1 MKRWAVLLF
10 SLFSLLAKAQDNG
23 IKFEAVLSKAKLGQ
37 NERLRVSFEMN
48 KDGDFFEAPS
58 FENFEVLM
66 GPSQSIS
73 SSFINGK
80 RSFSKSYTYVLRPKK
95 QGQLIID
102 SASITIDNAVY
113 TTDPKTVLVTEPID
127 NPNAPKTAQ
136 DIADESLYLVAT
148 LSNDKPYLNQGVL
161 VTYTLYFSP
170 RVYINNFIP
179 VENPTYKNFWSQD
192 LPIKEYET
200 RRTTFRNESFNA
212 VDLKTVVLYPQKSG
226 SLALDP
232 FALELYVQ
240 IPTGRRD
247 FFGDPIMRSATKT
260 VKAGDLSINV
270 RALPEQGKPSN
281 FSGAVGDFELS
292 VDASRTRLEA
302 NESTQIKVK
311 VTGKGNLKLLSIP
324 ELSLPSALEK
334 YDPEYTDDVRVNREG
349 MNGSV
354 SNSYTVVPRYAG
366 SYPVDP
372 VEFTYFDPN
381 SKSYKTL
388 NSDPFDLTVEGKAL
402 IPSTSTSTPIL
413 EKTTPAATSGF
424 KSNAYQ
430 TSLVTMVSSPWFESK
445 TYYIFLALLIIL
457 GFTINYIIN
466 TLKASLGSAGQGAK
480 KAIPKKIKALLKR
493 ADKLAKEQNP
503 EFYSIASE
511 ILFLCLEKYSG
522 VDLSTASKQ
531 EREEKL
537 QKLGTDT
544 HLIERI
550 NTINDRI
557 LLVKY
562 SGSASAPFEEDL
574 NIVHN
579 IIDDLL

>member
-1 MKRWAVLLF
+1 MKRWVVLLF
-10 SLFSLLAKAQDNG
+10 SLFSLVSKAQDSD
-23 IKFEAVLSKAKLGQ
+23 IKFETVLSKVKLGQ

-102 SASITIDNAVY
+102 SASISIDNTIY

-200 RRTTFRNESFNA
+200 RRTTFKNESFNA

-270 RALPEQGKPSN
+270 KDLPEQGKPSN
-281 FSGAVGDFELS
+281 YSGAVGDFKLS
-292 VDASRTRLEA
+292 VDASRTSLEA

-311 VTGKGNLKLLSIP
+311 IAGKGNLKLLSVP

-372 VEFTYFDPN
+372 IEFTYFDPN

-388 NSDPFDLTVEGKAL
+388 NSDPFDLTVEGSSVL
-402 IPSTSTSTPIL
+402 PNTSASAPIVEKNTPTS
-413 EKTTPAATSGF
+413 SGF

-430 TSLVTMVSSPWFESK
+430 TSLVTIVTAPWFESN
-445 TYYIFLALLIIL
+445 TFYIILALLVII
-457 GFTINYIIN
+457 GFTINSIIN
-466 TLKASLGSAGQGAK
+466 ALKANLGSSDQGTK
-480 KAIPKKIKALLKR
+480 KALPKKIKALLKR
-493 ADKLAKEQNP
+493 AEKLAKEQNP

-511 ILFLCLEKYSG
+511 ILFSGLEKYSG

-537 QKLGTDT
+537 QTLGADT
-544 HLIERI
+544 NLIERI

-557 LLVKY
+557 LLVRY

-574 NIVHN
+574 KVLHK

>member
-10 SLFSLLAKAQDNG
+10 SLFSLVAKAQDNSV
-23 IKFEAVLSKAKLGQ
+23 KFEAVLSKAKLGQ

-102 SASITIDNAVY
+102 SASITIDNTVY
-113 TTDPKTVLVTEPID
+113 TTDPKTVLVTKPID

-260 VKAGDLSINV
+260 VKAGDLRINV
-270 RALPEQGKPSN
+270 RELPEEGKPSD
-281 FSGAVGDFELS
+281 FSGAVGDFDLS
-292 VDASRTRLEA
+292 VDASRTNLEA

-311 VTGKGNLKLLSIP
+311 ISGKGNLKLLSIP

-334 YDPEYTDDVRVNREG
+334 YDPEYTDNVRVNREG

-354 SNSYTVVPRYAG
+354 TNSYTVVPRYAG

-372 VEFTYFDPN
+372 VAFTYFDPN
-381 SKSYKTL
+381 TKSYKIL
-388 NSDPFDLTVEGKAL
+388 NSDSFDLTVEG
-402 IPSTSTSTPIL
+402 STLLPNTSASTPIV
-413 EKTTPAATSGF
+413 EKNTPVTSGF
-424 KSNAYQ
+424 KSNVYQ
-430 TSLVTMVSSPWFESK
+430 TSLVTMVSSPWFESNA
-445 TYYIFLALLIIL
+445 YYLILALLVIL
-457 GFTINYIIN
+457 GFTINPIIN
-466 TLKASLGSAGQGAK
+466 KLKTRLGSSAQGAK
-480 KAIPKKIKALLKR
+480 KALPKKIKTLLKR
-493 ADKLAKEQNP
+493 ADKLTREQNP

-522 VDLSTASKQ
+522 VDLSTASTQ

-537 QKLGTDT
+537 QTLGADKG
-544 HLIERI
+544 LIERI

-557 LLVKY
+557 LMVRY
-562 SGSASAPFEEDL
+562 SGSASARIEEDL
-574 NIVHN
+574 KILHN

>member
-10 SLFSLLAKAQDNG
+10 SLFSLVAKAQDND
-23 IKFEAVLSKAKLGQ
+23 IKFEAILSKAKLGQ

-102 SASITIDNAVY
+102 SASITIDNTVY

-148 LSNDKPYLNQGVL
+148 LSNDRPYLNQGVL

-200 RRTTFRNESFNA
+200 RRTTFKNESFNA

-270 RALPEQGKPSN
+270 RELPEEGKPSD

-292 VDASRTRLEA
+292 VDASRTSLEA

-311 VTGKGNLKLLSIP
+311 ISGKGNLKLLSIP

-334 YDPEYTDDVRVNREG
+334 YDPEYTDNVRVNREG

-354 SNSYTVVPRYAG
+354 TDSYTVVPRYAG

-372 VEFTYFDPN
+372 VAFTYFDPN
-381 SKSYKTL
+381 TKSYKTL
-388 NSDPFDLTVEGKAL
+388 NSDLFDLTVEG
-402 IPSTSTSTPIL
+402 STLLPNTSASTPIV
-413 EKTTPAATSGF
+413 EKNTPVTSGF

-430 TSLVTMVSSPWFESK
+430 TSLVTMISSPWFESNA
-445 TYYIFLALLIIL
+445 YYLILALLLIL
-457 GFTINYIIN
+457 GFTINSIIK
-466 TLKASLGSAGQGAK
+466 TLKTRLGSSAQGTK
-480 KAIPKKIKALLKR
+480 KALPKKIKTLLKR
-493 ADKLAKEQNP
+493 ADKLTREQNP

-522 VDLSTASKQ
+522 VDLSTASTQ

-537 QKLGTDT
+537 QTLGAYKG
-544 HLIERI
+544 LIERI

-557 LLVKY
+557 LMVRY
-562 SGSASAPFEEDL
+562 SGSASARIEEDL
-574 NIVHN
+574 KILHN

>member
-10 SLFSLLAKAQDNG
+10 SLFSLVAKAQDNSV
-23 IKFEAVLSKAKLGQ
+23 KFEAVLSKAKLGQ

-102 SASITIDNAVY
+102 SASITIDNTIY
-113 TTDPKTVLVTEPID
+113 TTDPKTVLVTKPID

-270 RALPEQGKPSN
+270 RELPEEGKPSD
-281 FSGAVGDFELS
+281 FSGAVGDFDLS
-292 VDASRTRLEA
+292 VDASRTNLEA

-311 VTGKGNLKLLSIP
+311 ISGKGNLKLLSIP

-334 YDPEYTDDVRVNREG
+334 YDPEYTDNVRVNREG

-354 SNSYTVVPRYAG
+354 TNSYTVVPRYAG

-372 VEFTYFDPN
+372 VAFTYFDPN
-381 SKSYKTL
+381 TKSYKIL
-388 NSDPFDLTVEGKAL
+388 NSDSFDLTVEG
-402 IPSTSTSTPIL
+402 STLLPNTSASTPIV
-413 EKTTPAATSGF
+413 EKNTPVTSGF
-424 KSNAYQ
+424 KSNVYQ
-430 TSLVTMVSSPWFESK
+430 TSLVTMVSSPWFESNA
-445 TYYIFLALLIIL
+445 YYLILALLVIL
-457 GFTINYIIN
+457 GFTINPIIN
-466 TLKASLGSAGQGAK
+466 KLKTRLGSSAQGAK
-480 KAIPKKIKALLKR
+480 KALPKKIKTLLKR
-493 ADKLAKEQNP
+493 ADKLTREQNP

-522 VDLSTASKQ
+522 VDLSTASTQ

-537 QKLGTDT
+537 QTLGADKG
-544 HLIERI
+544 LIERI

-557 LLVKY
+557 LMVRY
-562 SGSASAPFEEDL
+562 SGSASARIEEDL
-574 NIVHN
+574 KILHN

>member
-1 MKRWAVLLF
+1 
-10 SLFSLLAKAQDNG
+10 
-23 IKFEAVLSKAKLGQ
+23 
-37 NERLRVSFEMN
+37 
-48 KDGDFFEAPS
+48 
-58 FENFEVLM
+58 
-66 GPSQSIS
+66 
-73 SSFINGK
+73 
-80 RSFSKSYTYVLRPKK
+80 
-95 QGQLIID
+95 
-102 SASITIDNAVY
+102 
-113 TTDPKTVLVTEPID
+113 
-127 NPNAPKTAQ
+127 
-136 DIADESLYLVAT
+136 
-148 LSNDKPYLNQGVL
+148 
-161 VTYTLYFSP
+161 
-170 RVYINNFIP
+170 
-179 VENPTYKNFWSQD
+179 
-192 LPIKEYET
+192 
-200 RRTTFRNESFNA
+200 
-212 VDLKTVVLYPQKSG
+212 VLYPQKSG

-260 VKAGDLSINV
+260 VQAGDLSINV
-270 RALPEQGKPSN
+270 RELPEEGKPLN
-281 FSGAVGDFELS
+281 FSGAVGNFELS

-302 NESTQIKVK
+302 NESTQIKVR
-311 VTGKGNLKLLSIP
+311 VNGKGNLKLLSIP

-372 VEFTYFDPN
+372 IEFTYFDPN

-388 NSDPFDLTVEGKAL
+388 SSDPFDLTVEGSTL
-402 IPSTSTSTPIL
+402 PPNPSASAPTVVQNTP
-413 EKTTPAATSGF
+413 ATSGF

-430 TSLVTMVSSPWFESK
+430 TSLVTMVSSPWFESNA
-445 TYYIFLALLIIL
+445 YYIILALLVIL
-457 GFTINYIIN
+457 GFTINSIIN
-466 TLKASLGSAGQGAK
+466 VLKSSLGSSGQGAK
-480 KAIPKKIKALLKR
+480 KALPKKIKALLKR
-493 ADKLAKEQNP
+493 TDKLAKEQNP

-537 QKLGTDT
+537 STLGAETS
-544 HLIERI
+544 LIERI
-550 NTINDRI
+550 NAINDRI
-557 LLVKY
+557 LLVRY

-574 NIVHN
+574 KILHN

>member
-10 SLFSLLAKAQDNG
+10 SLFSLLAKAQDND

-58 FENFEVLM
+58 FNNFEVLM

-102 SASITIDNAVY
+102 SASITIDNTVY

-270 RALPEQGKPSN
+270 RELPEEGKPLN

-292 VDASRTRLEA
+292 VDASKTNLEA

-311 VTGKGNLKLLSIP
+311 INGKGNLKLLSIP
-324 ELSLPSALEK
+324 ELSLPSSLEK

-354 SNSYTVVPRYAG
+354 TNSYTVVPRYAG

-372 VEFTYFDPN
+372 LEFTYFDPN

-388 NSDPFDLTVEGKAL
+388 SSDPFDLTVEGSAL
-402 IPSTSTSTPIL
+402 LPSTSTIAPIAEKNTPV
-413 EKTTPAATSGF
+413 TSGF

-430 TSLVTMVSSPWFESK
+430 TSLVTIVSSPWFESN
-445 TYYIFLALLIIL
+445 TYYLILALLLIL
-457 GFTINYIIN
+457 GFSISFIIN
-466 TLKASLGSAGQGAK
+466 TFKASIGTSGQGAK
-480 KAIPKKIKALLKR
+480 KALPKKIKALLKR
-493 ADKLAKEQNP
+493 ADKLAKEQNA

-531 EREEKL
+531 EREDKL
-537 QKLGTDT
+537 QTLGADA

-557 LLVKY
+557 LMVRY
-562 SGSASAPFEEDL
+562 SGSASAPFEEDSKIL
-574 NIVHN
+574 HN

>member
-10 SLFSLLAKAQDNG
+10 SLFSLLAKAQDND

-58 FENFEVLM
+58 FNNFEVLM

-102 SASITIDNAVY
+102 SASITIDNTVY

-270 RALPEQGKPSN
+270 RELPEEGKPLN

-292 VDASRTRLEA
+292 VDASRTNLEA

-311 VTGKGNLKLLSIP
+311 INGKGNLKLLSIP

-354 SNSYTVVPRYAG
+354 TNSYTVVPRYAG

-372 VEFTYFDPN
+372 LEFTYFDPN

-388 NSDPFDLTVEGKAL
+388 SSDPFDLTVEGSAL
-402 IPSTSTSTPIL
+402 LPSTSTIAPIAEKNTPV
-413 EKTTPAATSGF
+413 TSGF

-430 TSLVTMVSSPWFESK
+430 TSLVTIVSSPWFESN
-445 TYYIFLALLIIL
+445 TYYLILALLVIL
-457 GFTINYIIN
+457 GFSISFIIN
-466 TLKASLGSAGQGAK
+466 TFKASIGTSGQGAK
-480 KAIPKKIKALLKR
+480 KALPKKIKALLKR
-493 ADKLAKEQNP
+493 ADKLAKEQNA
-503 EFYSIASE
+503 EFYSVASE

-531 EREEKL
+531 EREDKL
-537 QKLGTDT
+537 QTLGADA

-557 LLVKY
+557 LMVRY
-562 SGSASAPFEEDL
+562 SGSASAPFEEDSKIL
-574 NIVHN
+574 HN

>member
-10 SLFSLLAKAQDNG
+10 SLFSLVAKAQDND

-102 SASITIDNAVY
+102 SASITIDNTVY
-113 TTDPKTVLVTEPID
+113 TTDPKTVLVTKPID

-260 VKAGDLSINV
+260 VKAGDLRINV
-270 RALPEQGKPSN
+270 RELPEEGKPSD
-281 FSGAVGDFELS
+281 FSGAVGDFDLS
-292 VDASRTRLEA
+292 VDASRTNLEA

-311 VTGKGNLKLLSIP
+311 ISGKGNLKLLSIP

-334 YDPEYTDDVRVNREG
+334 YDPEYTDNVRVNREG

-354 SNSYTVVPRYAG
+354 TNSYTVVPRYAG

-372 VEFTYFDPN
+372 VAFTYFDPN
-381 SKSYKTL
+381 TKSYKIL
-388 NSDPFDLTVEGKAL
+388 NSDSFDLTVEG
-402 IPSTSTSTPIL
+402 STLLPNTSASTPIV
-413 EKTTPAATSGF
+413 EKNTPVTSGF
-424 KSNAYQ
+424 KSNVYQ
-430 TSLVTMVSSPWFESK
+430 TSLVTMVSSPWFESNA
-445 TYYIFLALLIIL
+445 YYLILALLVIL
-457 GFTINYIIN
+457 GFTINPIIN
-466 TLKASLGSAGQGAK
+466 KLKTRLGSSAQGAK
-480 KAIPKKIKALLKR
+480 KALPKKIKTLLKR
-493 ADKLAKEQNP
+493 ADKLTREQNP

-522 VDLSTASKQ
+522 VDLSTASTQ

-537 QKLGTDT
+537 QTLGADKG
-544 HLIERI
+544 LIERI

-557 LLVKY
+557 LMVRY
-562 SGSASAPFEEDL
+562 SGSASARIEEDL
-574 NIVHN
+574 KILHN

>member
-10 SLFSLLAKAQDNG
+10 SLFSLLAKAQDND

-58 FENFEVLM
+58 FNNFEVLM

-102 SASITIDNAVY
+102 SASITIDNTVY
-113 TTDPKTVLVTEPID
+113 TTDPKTVLITEPID

-270 RALPEQGKPSN
+270 KELPEQGKPLN

-292 VDASRTRLEA
+292 VEASRTSLEA

-311 VTGKGNLKLLSIP
+311 INGKGNLKLLSIP

-334 YDPEYTDDVRVNREG
+334 YDPEYTDNVRVNREG

-354 SNSYTVVPRYAG
+354 TNSYTVVPRYAG

-372 VEFTYFDPN
+372 LEFTYFDPN

-388 NSDPFDLTVEGKAL
+388 SSYPFDLTVEGSAL
-402 IPSTSTSTPIL
+402 LPSTSTIAPIAEKNTPV
-413 EKTTPAATSGF
+413 TSGF

-430 TSLVTMVSSPWFESK
+430 TSLVTMVSSPWFESN
-445 TYYIFLALLIIL
+445 TYYLILALLVIL
-457 GFTINYIIN
+457 GFSISLIIN
-466 TLKASLGSAGQGAK
+466 AFKASIGSSGQGAK
-480 KAIPKKIKALLKR
+480 KALPKKIKALLKR
-493 ADKLAKEQNP
+493 ADKLAKEQNA
-503 EFYSIASE
+503 EFYSFASE

-531 EREEKL
+531 EREDKL
-537 QKLGTDT
+537 QTLGADA

-557 LLVKY
+557 LMVRY
-562 SGSASAPFEEDL
+562 SGSASAPFEEDSKIL
-574 NIVHN
+574 HN

>member
-10 SLFSLLAKAQDNG
+10 SLFSLLTKAQDND
-23 IKFEAVLSKAKLGQ
+23 IKFETVLSKAKLGQ

-102 SASITIDNAVY
+102 SASITIDNTVY

-148 LSNDKPYLNQGVL
+148 LSNDRPYLNQGVL

-270 RALPEQGKPSN
+270 KELPEEGKPIN

-292 VDASRTRLEA
+292 VDASRTSLEA

-311 VTGKGNLKLLSIP
+311 ITGKGNLKLLSIP

-354 SNSYTVVPRYAG
+354 INSYTVVPRYAG

-372 VEFTYFDPN
+372 LEFTYFDPN
-381 SKSYKTL
+381 SKSYRTL
-388 NSDPFDLTVEGKAL
+388 ISDPFDLTVEGSKL
-402 IPSTSTSTPIL
+402 LPSTNASAPIV
-413 EKTTPAATSGF
+413 EKNTPAASGF

-430 TSLVTMVSSPWFESK
+430 TNLVTMVSSPWFESNA
-445 TYYIFLALLIIL
+445 YYIILALLVLL
-457 GFTINYIIN
+457 GFTISAIIN
-466 TLKASLGSAGQGAK
+466 VLKTRLGSSGQGAK
-480 KAIPKKIKALLKR
+480 KALPKKIKALLKR
-493 ADKLAKEQNP
+493 VDKLAKEQNP
-503 EFYSIASE
+503 EFYSMASE

-522 VDLSTASKQ
+522 VDLSTASKK

-537 QKLGTDT
+537 QTLGTDT
-544 HLIERI
+544 QLIERI

-557 LLVKY
+557 LMVKY

-574 NIVHN
+574 KILHN
-579 IIDDLL
+579 IIEDLL

>member
-10 SLFSLLAKAQDNG
+10 SLFSLVAKAQDND
-23 IKFEAVLSKAKLGQ
+23 IKFEAILSKAKLGQ

-102 SASITIDNAVY
+102 SASITIDNTVY
-113 TTDPKTVLVTEPID
+113 NTDPKTVLVTEPID

-148 LSNDKPYLNQGVL
+148 LSNDRPYLNQGVL

-200 RRTTFRNESFNA
+200 RRTTFKNESFNA

-270 RALPEQGKPSN
+270 RELPEEGKPSD

-292 VDASRTRLEA
+292 VDASRTSLEA

-311 VTGKGNLKLLSIP
+311 ISGKGNLKLLSIP

-334 YDPEYTDDVRVNREG
+334 YDPEYTDNVRVNREG

-354 SNSYTVVPRYAG
+354 TDSYTVVPRYAG

-372 VEFTYFDPN
+372 VAFTYFDPN
-381 SKSYKTL
+381 TKSYKTL
-388 NSDPFDLTVEGKAL
+388 NSDLFDLTVEG
-402 IPSTSTSTPIL
+402 STLLPNTSASTPIV
-413 EKTTPAATSGF
+413 EKNTPVTSGF

-430 TSLVTMVSSPWFESK
+430 TSLVTMISSPWFESNA
-445 TYYIFLALLIIL
+445 YYLILALLLIL
-457 GFTINYIIN
+457 GFTINSIIK
-466 TLKASLGSAGQGAK
+466 TLKTRLGSSAQGTK
-480 KAIPKKIKALLKR
+480 KALPKKIKTLLKR
-493 ADKLAKEQNP
+493 ADKLTREQNP

-522 VDLSTASKQ
+522 VDLSTASTQ

-537 QKLGTDT
+537 QTLGAYKG
-544 HLIERI
+544 LIERI

-557 LLVKY
+557 LMVRY
-562 SGSASAPFEEDL
+562 SGSASARIEEDL
-574 NIVHN
+574 KILHN

>member
-1 MKRWAVLLF
+1 MKRWVVLLF
-10 SLFSLLAKAQDNG
+10 SLFSLVSKAQDSD
-23 IKFEAVLSKAKLGQ
+23 IKFETILSKVKLGQ

-102 SASITIDNAVY
+102 SASISIDNTVY

-270 RALPEQGKPSN
+270 KDLPEQGKPSN
-281 FSGAVGDFELS
+281 YSGAVGDFELS
-292 VDASRTRLEA
+292 VDASRTSLEA

-311 VTGKGNLKLLSIP
+311 ITGKGNLKLLSVP

-372 VEFTYFDPN
+372 IAFTYFDPN

-388 NSDPFDLTVEGKAL
+388 NSDPFDLTVEG
-402 IPSTSTSTPIL
+402 STRLPNTNASAPIVEKNTPTSF
-413 EKTTPAATSGF
+413 GF

-430 TSLVTMVSSPWFESK
+430 TSLVTIVTSPWFESN
-445 TYYIFLALLIIL
+445 TYFIILALLVIL
-457 GFTINYIIN
+457 GFTINSIIN
-466 TLKASLGSAGQGAK
+466 ALKANLGSSDQGTK
-480 KAIPKKIKALLKR
+480 KALPKKIKALLKR
-493 ADKLAKEQNP
+493 AYKLAKEQNP

-511 ILFLCLEKYSG
+511 ILFSGLEKYSG

-537 QKLGTDT
+537 QTLGADT
-544 HLIERI
+544 NLIERI
-550 NTINDRI
+550 NAINDRI
-557 LLVKY
+557 LLVRY
-562 SGSASAPFEEDL
+562 SGSASAPFEADL
-574 NIVHN
+574 KVLHK

>member
-1 MKRWAVLLF
+1 MKRWVVLLF
-10 SLFSLLAKAQDNG
+10 SLFSLVSKAQDSD
-23 IKFEAVLSKAKLGQ
+23 IKFETVLSKVKLGQ

-102 SASITIDNAVY
+102 SASISIDNTIY

-200 RRTTFRNESFNA
+200 RRTTFKNESFNA

-270 RALPEQGKPSN
+270 KDLPEQGKPSN
-281 FSGAVGDFELS
+281 YSGAVGDFKLS
-292 VDASRTRLEA
+292 VDASRTSLEA

-311 VTGKGNLKLLSIP
+311 IAGKGNLKLLSVP

-372 VEFTYFDPN
+372 IEFTYFDPN

-388 NSDPFDLTVEGKAL
+388 NSDPFDLTVEGSSVL
-402 IPSTSTSTPIL
+402 PNTSASAPIVEKNTPTS
-413 EKTTPAATSGF
+413 SGF

-430 TSLVTMVSSPWFESK
+430 TSLVTIVTAPWFESN
-445 TYYIFLALLIIL
+445 TFYIILALLVII
-457 GFTINYIIN
+457 GFTINSIIN
-466 TLKASLGSAGQGAK
+466 ALKANLGSSDQGTK
-480 KAIPKKIKALLKR
+480 KALPKKIKALLKR
-493 ADKLAKEQNP
+493 AEKLAKEQNP

-511 ILFLCLEKYSG
+511 ILFSGLEKYSG

-537 QKLGTDT
+537 KTLGADT
-544 HLIERI
+544 NLIERI

-557 LLVKY
+557 LLVRY

-574 NIVHN
+574 KVLHK

>member
-1 MKRWAVLLF
+1 M
-10 SLFSLLAKAQDNG
+10 
-23 IKFEAVLSKAKLGQ
+23 SKAKLGQ

-102 SASITIDNAVY
+102 SASITIDNTVY
-113 TTDPKTVLVTEPID
+113 TTDPKTVLVTKPID

-270 RALPEQGKPSN
+270 RELPEEGKPSD

-292 VDASRTRLEA
+292 VDASRTNLEA

-311 VTGKGNLKLLSIP
+311 ISGKGNLKLLSIP

-334 YDPEYTDDVRVNREG
+334 YDPEYTDNVRVNREG

-354 SNSYTVVPRYAG
+354 TNSYTVVPRYAG

-372 VEFTYFDPN
+372 VTFTYFDPN
-381 SKSYKTL
+381 TKSYKIL
-388 NSDPFDLTVEGKAL
+388 NSDSFDLTVEG
-402 IPSTSTSTPIL
+402 STLLPNTSASTPIV
-413 EKTTPAATSGF
+413 EKNTPVTSGF
-424 KSNAYQ
+424 KSNVYQ
-430 TSLVTMVSSPWFESK
+430 TSLVTMVSSPWFESNA
-445 TYYIFLALLIIL
+445 YYLILALLVIL
-457 GFTINYIIN
+457 GFTINPIIN
-466 TLKASLGSAGQGAK
+466 KLKTRLGSSAQGAK
-480 KAIPKKIKALLKR
+480 KALPKKIKTLLKR
-493 ADKLAKEQNP
+493 ADKLTREQNP

-522 VDLSTASKQ
+522 VDLSTASTQ

-537 QKLGTDT
+537 QTLGADKG
-544 HLIERI
+544 LIERI

-557 LLVKY
+557 LMVRY
-562 SGSASAPFEEDL
+562 SGSASARIEEDL
-574 NIVHN
+574 KILHN

>member
-10 SLFSLLAKAQDNG
+10 SLFSLVAKAQDND
-23 IKFEAVLSKAKLGQ
+23 IKFEAILSKAKLGQ

-102 SASITIDNAVY
+102 SASITIDNIVY

-192 LPIKEYET
+192 LPIREYET
-200 RRTTFRNESFNA
+200 RRTMFRNESFNA

-270 RALPEQGKPSN
+270 RELPEEGKPFD

-292 VDASRTRLEA
+292 VDASRTSLEA

-311 VTGKGNLKLLSIP
+311 ISGKGNLKLLSIP

-354 SNSYTVVPRYAG
+354 TNSYTVVPRYAG

-372 VEFTYFDPN
+372 VAFTYFDPN
-381 SKSYKTL
+381 TKSYKTL
-388 NSDPFDLTVEGKAL
+388 NSDLFDLTVEG
-402 IPSTSTSTPIL
+402 STLPPNTSASTPIV
-413 EKTTPAATSGF
+413 EKNTPVTSGF

-430 TSLVTMVSSPWFESK
+430 TSLVTMVSSPWFESNA
-445 TYYIFLALLIIL
+445 YYLILALLLIL
-457 GFTINYIIN
+457 GFTINSIIK
-466 TLKASLGSAGQGAK
+466 TLKTRLGSSAQGAK
-480 KAIPKKIKALLKR
+480 KALPKKIKTLLKR
-493 ADKLAKEQNP
+493 ADKLAREQNP

-522 VDLSTASKQ
+522 VDLSTASTQ

-537 QKLGTDT
+537 QTLGADKG
-544 HLIERI
+544 LIERI
-550 NTINDRI
+550 NTINDQI
-557 LLVKY
+557 LMVRY
-562 SGSASAPFEEDL
+562 SGSASARIEEDL
-574 NIVHN
+574 KILHN

>member
-1 MKRWAVLLF
+1 MKCWAVLLF
-10 SLFSLLAKAQDNG
+10 SLFSLLAKAQDND

-58 FENFEVLM
+58 FNNFEVLM

-102 SASITIDNAVY
+102 SASITIDNTVY
-113 TTDPKTVLVTEPID
+113 TTDPKTVLITEPID
-127 NPNAPKTAQ
+127 NPNAPKHAQ

-270 RALPEQGKPSN
+270 KELPEQGKPLN

-292 VDASRTRLEA
+292 VEASRTSLEA

-311 VTGKGNLKLLSIP
+311 INGKGNLKLLSIP

-334 YDPEYTDDVRVNREG
+334 YDPEYTDNVRVNREG

-354 SNSYTVVPRYAG
+354 TNSYTVVPRYAG

-372 VEFTYFDPN
+372 LEFTYFDPN

-388 NSDPFDLTVEGKAL
+388 SSYPFDLTVEGSAL
-402 IPSTSTSTPIL
+402 LPSTSTIAPIAEKNTPV
-413 EKTTPAATSGF
+413 TSGF

-430 TSLVTMVSSPWFESK
+430 TSLVTMVSSPWFESN
-445 TYYIFLALLIIL
+445 TYYLILALLVIL
-457 GFTINYIIN
+457 GFSISLIIN
-466 TLKASLGSAGQGAK
+466 AFKASIGSSGQGAK
-480 KAIPKKIKALLKR
+480 KALPKKIKALLKR
-493 ADKLAKEQNP
+493 ADKLAKEQNA
-503 EFYSIASE
+503 EFYSFASE

-531 EREEKL
+531 EREDKL
-537 QKLGTDT
+537 QTLGADA

-557 LLVKY
+557 LMVRY
-562 SGSASAPFEEDL
+562 SGSASAPFEEDSKIL
-574 NIVHN
+574 HN

>member
-10 SLFSLLAKAQDNG
+10 SLFSLVAKAQDND
-23 IKFEAVLSKAKLGQ
+23 IKFEAILSKAKLGQ

-102 SASITIDNAVY
+102 SASITIDNTVY

-148 LSNDKPYLNQGVL
+148 LSNDRPYLNQGVL

-200 RRTTFRNESFNA
+200 RRTTFKNESFNA

-270 RALPEQGKPSN
+270 RELPEEGKPSD

-292 VDASRTRLEA
+292 VDASRTSLEA

-311 VTGKGNLKLLSIP
+311 VSGKGNLKLLSIP

-334 YDPEYTDDVRVNREG
+334 YDPEYTDNVRVNREG

-354 SNSYTVVPRYAG
+354 TDSYTVVPRYAG

-372 VEFTYFDPN
+372 VAFTYFDPN
-381 SKSYKTL
+381 TKSYKTL
-388 NSDPFDLTVEGKAL
+388 NSDLFDLTVEG
-402 IPSTSTSTPIL
+402 STLLPNTSASTPIV
-413 EKTTPAATSGF
+413 EKNTPVTSGF

-430 TSLVTMVSSPWFESK
+430 TSLVTMISSPWFESNA
-445 TYYIFLALLIIL
+445 YYLILALLLIL
-457 GFTINYIIN
+457 GFTINSIIK
-466 TLKASLGSAGQGAK
+466 TLKTRLGSSAQGTK
-480 KAIPKKIKALLKR
+480 KALPKKIKTLLKR
-493 ADKLAKEQNP
+493 ADKLTREQNP

-522 VDLSTASKQ
+522 VDLSTASTQ

-537 QKLGTDT
+537 QTLGAYKG
-544 HLIERI
+544 LIERI

-557 LLVKY
+557 LMVRY
-562 SGSASAPFEEDL
+562 SGSASARIEEDL
-574 NIVHN
+574 KILHN

>member
-1 MKRWAVLLF
+1 MKRWVVLLF
-10 SLFSLLAKAQDNG
+10 SLFSLVSKAQDSD
-23 IKFEAVLSKAKLGQ
+23 IKFETVLSKVKLGQ

-102 SASITIDNAVY
+102 SASISIDNTVY
-113 TTDPKTVLVTEPID
+113 TTDPKTVLVTAPID

-200 RRTTFRNESFNA
+200 RRTTFKNESFNA

-270 RALPEQGKPSN
+270 KDLPEQGKPSN
-281 FSGAVGDFELS
+281 YSGAVGDFKLS
-292 VDASRTRLEA
+292 VDASRTSLEA

-311 VTGKGNLKLLSIP
+311 IAGKGNLKLLSVP

-372 VEFTYFDPN
+372 IEFTYFDPN

-388 NSDPFDLTVEGKAL
+388 NSDPFDLTVEGSSVL
-402 IPSTSTSTPIL
+402 PNTSASAPIVEKNTPTS
-413 EKTTPAATSGF
+413 SGF

-430 TSLVTMVSSPWFESK
+430 TSLVTIVTAPWFESN
-445 TYYIFLALLIIL
+445 TFYIILALLVII
-457 GFTINYIIN
+457 GFTINSIIN
-466 TLKASLGSAGQGAK
+466 ALKANLGSSDQGTK
-480 KAIPKKIKALLKR
+480 KALPKKIKALLKR
-493 ADKLAKEQNP
+493 AEKLAKEQNP

-511 ILFLCLEKYSG
+511 ILFSGLEKYSG

-537 QKLGTDT
+537 QTLGADT
-544 HLIERI
+544 NLIERI

-557 LLVKY
+557 LLVRY

-574 NIVHN
+574 KVLHK

>member
-10 SLFSLLAKAQDNG
+10 SLFSLLAKAQDND

-58 FENFEVLM
+58 FNNFEILM

-102 SASITIDNAVY
+102 SASITIDNTVY

-270 RALPEQGKPSN
+270 KELPEQGKPLN

-292 VDASRTRLEA
+292 VEASRTSLEV

-311 VTGKGNLKLLSIP
+311 INGKGNLKLLSIP

-334 YDPEYTDDVRVNREG
+334 YDPEYTDNVRVNREG

-354 SNSYTVVPRYAG
+354 TNSYTVVPRYAG

-372 VEFTYFDPN
+372 LEFTYFDPN

-388 NSDPFDLTVEGKAL
+388 SSYPFDLTVEGSAL
-402 IPSTSTSTPIL
+402 LPSTSTIAPIAEKNTPV
-413 EKTTPAATSGF
+413 TSGF

-430 TSLVTMVSSPWFESK
+430 TSLVTMVSSPWFESN
-445 TYYIFLALLIIL
+445 TYYLILALLVIL
-457 GFTINYIIN
+457 GFSISFIIN
-466 TLKASLGSAGQGAK
+466 AFKASIGSSGQGAK
-480 KAIPKKIKALLKR
+480 KALPKKIKALLKR
-493 ADKLAKEQNP
+493 ADKLAKEQNA

-531 EREEKL
+531 EREDKL
-537 QKLGTDT
+537 QTLGADA

-550 NTINDRI
+550 NTLNDRI

-562 SGSASAPFEEDL
+562 SGSASAPFEEDFNVL
-574 NIVHN
+574 HT

>member
-1 MKRWAVLLF
+1 MKRWVVLLF
-10 SLFSLLAKAQDNG
+10 SLFSLVSKAQDSD
-23 IKFEAVLSKAKLGQ
+23 IKFETVLSKVKLGQ

-102 SASITIDNAVY
+102 SASISIDNTVY
-113 TTDPKTVLVTEPID
+113 TTDPKTVLVTAPID

-200 RRTTFRNESFNA
+200 RRTTFKNESFNA

-270 RALPEQGKPSN
+270 KDLPEQGKPSN
-281 FSGAVGDFELS
+281 YSGAVGDFELS
-292 VDASRTRLEA
+292 VDASRTSLEA

-311 VTGKGNLKLLSIP
+311 ITGKGNLKLLSVP

-334 YDPEYTDDVRVNREG
+334 YDPEYTDDVRVSREG

-372 VEFTYFDPN
+372 IAFTYFDPN

-388 NSDPFDLTVEGKAL
+388 NSDPFDLTVEG
-402 IPSTSTSTPIL
+402 STRLPNTNASAPIVEKNTPTSF
-413 EKTTPAATSGF
+413 GF

-430 TSLVTMVSSPWFESK
+430 TSLVTIVTSPWFESN
-445 TYYIFLALLIIL
+445 TFYIILALLVIM
-457 GFTINYIIN
+457 GFTINFIIN
-466 TLKASLGSAGQGAK
+466 ALKANLGSSDQGTK
-480 KAIPKKIKALLKR
+480 KALPKKIKALLKR
-493 ADKLAKEQNP
+493 AYKLAKEQNP

-511 ILFLCLEKYSG
+511 ILFSGLEKYSG

-537 QKLGTDT
+537 QTLGADT
-544 HLIERI
+544 NLIERI
-550 NTINDRI
+550 NAINDRI
-557 LLVKY
+557 LLVRY
-562 SGSASAPFEEDL
+562 SGSSSAPFEADL
-574 NIVHN
+574 KVLHK

>member
-10 SLFSLLAKAQDNG
+10 SLFSLVAKAQDND
-23 IKFEAVLSKAKLGQ
+23 IKFEAILSKAKLGQ

-102 SASITIDNAVY
+102 SASITIDNTVY
-113 TTDPKTVLVTEPID
+113 TTDPKTVLVTKPID

-260 VKAGDLSINV
+260 VKAGDLRINV
-270 RALPEQGKPSN
+270 RELPEEGKPSD
-281 FSGAVGDFELS
+281 FSGAVGDFDLS
-292 VDASRTRLEA
+292 VDASRTNLEA

-311 VTGKGNLKLLSIP
+311 ISGKGNLKLLSIP

-334 YDPEYTDDVRVNREG
+334 YDPEYTDNVRVNREG

-354 SNSYTVVPRYAG
+354 TNSYTVVPRYAG

-372 VEFTYFDPN
+372 VAFTYFDPN
-381 SKSYKTL
+381 TKSYKIL
-388 NSDPFDLTVEGKAL
+388 NSDSFDLTVEG
-402 IPSTSTSTPIL
+402 STLLPNTSASTPIV
-413 EKTTPAATSGF
+413 EKNTPVTSGF
-424 KSNAYQ
+424 KSNVYQ
-430 TSLVTMVSSPWFESK
+430 TSLVTMVSSPWFESNA
-445 TYYIFLALLIIL
+445 YYLILALLLIL
-457 GFTINYIIN
+457 GFTINSIIK
-466 TLKASLGSAGQGAK
+466 TLKTRLGSSAQGTK
-480 KAIPKKIKALLKR
+480 KALPKKIKTLLKR
-493 ADKLAKEQNP
+493 ADKLAREQNP

-522 VDLSTASKQ
+522 VDLSTASTQ

-537 QKLGTDT
+537 QTLGADKG
-544 HLIERI
+544 LIERI

-557 LLVKY
+557 LMVRY
-562 SGSASAPFEEDL
+562 SGSASARIEEDL
-574 NIVHN
+574 KILHN

>member
-10 SLFSLLAKAQDNG
+10 SLFSLLAKAQDND

-58 FENFEVLM
+58 FNNFEVLM

-102 SASITIDNAVY
+102 SASITIDNTVY

-270 RALPEQGKPSN
+270 KELPEEGKPLN

-292 VDASRTRLEA
+292 VEASRTSLEA

-311 VTGKGNLKLLSIP
+311 INGKGNLKLLSIP

-334 YDPEYTDDVRVNREG
+334 YDPEYTDNVRVNREG

-354 SNSYTVVPRYAG
+354 TNSYTVVPRYAG

-372 VEFTYFDPN
+372 LEFTYFDPN
-381 SKSYKTL
+381 SKSYRTL
-388 NSDPFDLTVEGKAL
+388 SSDPFDLTVEGSAL
-402 IPSTSTSTPIL
+402 LPSTSSIAPIAEKNTPV
-413 EKTTPAATSGF
+413 TSGF

-430 TSLVTMVSSPWFESK
+430 TSLVTIVSSPWFESN
-445 TYYIFLALLIIL
+445 TYYLILALLVIL
-457 GFTINYIIN
+457 GFSISFIIN
-466 TLKASLGSAGQGAK
+466 TFKASIGTAGQGAK
-480 KAIPKKIKALLKR
+480 KALPKKIKALLKR
-493 ADKLAKEQNP
+493 ADKLAKEQNA

-522 VDLSTASKQ
+522 VDLSTTSKQ
-531 EREEKL
+531 EREDKL
-537 QKLGTDT
+537 QTLGADAP
-544 HLIERI
+544 LIKRI

-557 LLVKY
+557 LMVRY

-574 NIVHN
+574 KILHN

>member
-10 SLFSLLAKAQDNG
+10 SLFSLLAKAQDND

-58 FENFEVLM
+58 FDNFEVLM

-102 SASITIDNAVY
+102 SASITIDNTVY

-270 RALPEQGKPSN
+270 KELPEQGKPLN

-292 VDASRTRLEA
+292 VEASRTSLEA

-311 VTGKGNLKLLSIP
+311 INGKGNLKLLSIP

-334 YDPEYTDDVRVNREG
+334 YDPEYTDNVRVNREG
-349 MNGSV
+349 MNGTV
-354 SNSYTVVPRYAG
+354 TNSYTVVPRYAG

-372 VEFTYFDPN
+372 LEFTYFDPN

-388 NSDPFDLTVEGKAL
+388 SSDPFDLTVEGSAL
-402 IPSTSTSTPIL
+402 LPSTSSIAPIAEKNTPV
-413 EKTTPAATSGF
+413 TSGF

-430 TSLVTMVSSPWFESK
+430 TSLVTIVSSPWFESN
-445 TYYIFLALLIIL
+445 TYYLILALLVIL
-457 GFTINYIIN
+457 GFSISFIIN
-466 TLKASLGSAGQGAK
+466 TFKASIGTSGQGAK
-480 KAIPKKIKALLKR
+480 KALPKKIKALLKR
-493 ADKLAKEQNP
+493 ADKLAKEQNA

-531 EREEKL
+531 EREDKL
-537 QKLGTDT
+537 QTLGADA

-557 LLVKY
+557 LMVRY
-562 SGSASAPFEEDL
+562 SGSASAPFEEDSKIL
-574 NIVHN
+574 HN

>member
-1 MKRWAVLLF
+1 MKRWVVLLF
-10 SLFSLLAKAQDNG
+10 SLFSLVSKAQDSD
-23 IKFEAVLSKAKLGQ
+23 IKFETILSKVKLGQ

-102 SASITIDNAVY
+102 SASISIDNTVY

-200 RRTTFRNESFNA
+200 RRTTFKNESFNA

-270 RALPEQGKPSN
+270 KDLPEQGKPSN
-281 FSGAVGDFELS
+281 YSGAVGDFKLS
-292 VDASRTRLEA
+292 VDASRTSLEA

-311 VTGKGNLKLLSIP
+311 IAGKGNLKLLSVP

-366 SYPVDP
+366 SYPVNP
-372 VEFTYFDPN
+372 IEFTYFDPN

-388 NSDPFDLTVEGKAL
+388 NSDPFDLTVEGSSVL
-402 IPSTSTSTPIL
+402 PNTSASAPIVEKNTPTS
-413 EKTTPAATSGF
+413 SGF

-430 TSLVTMVSSPWFESK
+430 TSLVTIVTSPWFESN
-445 TYYIFLALLIIL
+445 TFYIILALLVII
-457 GFTINYIIN
+457 GFTINSIIN
-466 TLKASLGSAGQGAK
+466 ALKANLGSSDQGTK
-480 KAIPKKIKALLKR
+480 KALPKKIKALLKR
-493 ADKLAKEQNP
+493 AEKLAKEQNP

-511 ILFLCLEKYSG
+511 ILFSGLEKYSG

-537 QKLGTDT
+537 QTLGADT
-544 HLIERI
+544 NLIERI
-550 NTINDRI
+550 NAINDRI
-557 LLVKY
+557 LLVRY
-562 SGSASAPFEEDL
+562 SGSASAPFEADL
-574 NIVHN
+574 KVLHK

>member
-1 MKRWAVLLF
+1 MKRWVVLLF
-10 SLFSLLAKAQDNG
+10 SLFSLVSKAQDSD
-23 IKFEAVLSKAKLGQ
+23 IKFETVLSKVKLGQ

-102 SASITIDNAVY
+102 SASISIDNTVY
-113 TTDPKTVLVTEPID
+113 TTDPKTVLVTAPID

-200 RRTTFRNESFNA
+200 RRTTFKNESFNA

-270 RALPEQGKPSN
+270 KDLPEQGKPSN
-281 FSGAVGDFELS
+281 YSGAVGDFKLS
-292 VDASRTRLEA
+292 VDASRTSLEA

-311 VTGKGNLKLLSIP
+311 IAGKGNLKLLSVP

-372 VEFTYFDPN
+372 IEFTYFDPN

-388 NSDPFDLTVEGKAL
+388 NSDPFDLTVEGSSVL
-402 IPSTSTSTPIL
+402 PNTSASAPIVEKNTPTS
-413 EKTTPAATSGF
+413 SGF

-430 TSLVTMVSSPWFESK
+430 TSLVTIVTSPWFESN
-445 TYYIFLALLIIL
+445 TFYIIL
-457 GFTINYIIN
+457 VLLVIIGFTINSIIN
-466 TLKASLGSAGQGAK
+466 ALKANLGSSDQGTK
-480 KAIPKKIKALLKR
+480 KALPKKIKALLKR
-493 ADKLAKEQNP
+493 AEKLAKEQNP

-511 ILFLCLEKYSG
+511 ILFSGLEKYSG

-537 QKLGTDT
+537 QTLGADT
-544 HLIERI
+544 NLIERI
-550 NTINDRI
+550 NAINDRI
-557 LLVKY
+557 LLVRY

-574 NIVHN
+574 KVLHK

>member
-10 SLFSLLAKAQDNG
+10 SIFSLVAKAQDNSV
-23 IKFEAVLSKAKLGQ
+23 KFEAVLSKAKLGQ

-102 SASITIDNAVY
+102 SASITIDNTVY
-113 TTDPKTVLVTEPID
+113 TTDPKTVLVTKPID

-260 VKAGDLSINV
+260 VKAGDLRINV
-270 RALPEQGKPSN
+270 RELPEEGKPSD
-281 FSGAVGDFELS
+281 FSGAVGDFDLS
-292 VDASRTRLEA
+292 VDASRTNLEA

-311 VTGKGNLKLLSIP
+311 ISGKGNLKLLSIP

-334 YDPEYTDDVRVNREG
+334 YDPEYTDNVRVNREG

-354 SNSYTVVPRYAG
+354 TNSYTVVPRYAG

-372 VEFTYFDPN
+372 VAFTYFDPN
-381 SKSYKTL
+381 TKSYKIL
-388 NSDPFDLTVEGKAL
+388 NSDSFDLTVEG
-402 IPSTSTSTPIL
+402 STLLPNTSASTPIV
-413 EKTTPAATSGF
+413 EKNTPVTSGF
-424 KSNAYQ
+424 KSNVYQ
-430 TSLVTMVSSPWFESK
+430 TSLVTMVSSPWFESNA
-445 TYYIFLALLIIL
+445 YYLILALLLIL
-457 GFTINYIIN
+457 GFTINSIIK
-466 TLKASLGSAGQGAK
+466 TLKTRLGSSAQGTK
-480 KAIPKKIKALLKR
+480 KALPKKIKTLLKR
-493 ADKLAKEQNP
+493 ADKLTREQNP

-522 VDLSTASKQ
+522 VDLSTASTQ

-537 QKLGTDT
+537 QTLGADKG
-544 HLIERI
+544 LIERI

-557 LLVKY
+557 LMVRY
-562 SGSASAPFEEDL
+562 SGSASARIEEDL
-574 NIVHN
+574 KILHN

>member
-1 MKRWAVLLF
+1 MKRWVVLLF
-10 SLFSLLAKAQDNG
+10 SLFSLVSKAQDSD
-23 IKFEAVLSKAKLGQ
+23 IKFETVLSKVKLGQ

-102 SASITIDNAVY
+102 SASISIDNTVY

-270 RALPEQGKPSN
+270 KDLPEQGKPSN
-281 FSGAVGDFELS
+281 YSGAVGDFELS
-292 VDASRTRLEA
+292 VDASRTSLEA
-302 NESTQIKVK
+302 KIGRASCRE
-311 VTGKGNLKLLSIP
+311 
-324 ELSLPSALEK
+324 
-334 YDPEYTDDVRVNREG
+334 RV
-349 MNGSV
+349 
-354 SNSYTVVPRYAG
+354 
-366 SYPVDP
+366 
-372 VEFTYFDPN
+372 
-381 SKSYKTL
+381 
-388 NSDPFDLTVEGKAL
+388 
-402 IPSTSTSTPIL
+402 
-413 EKTTPAATSGF
+413 
-424 KSNAYQ
+424 
-430 TSLVTMVSSPWFESK
+430 
-445 TYYIFLALLIIL
+445 
-457 GFTINYIIN
+457 
-466 TLKASLGSAGQGAK
+466 
-480 KAIPKKIKALLKR
+480 
-493 ADKLAKEQNP
+493 
-503 EFYSIASE
+503 
-511 ILFLCLEKYSG
+511 
-522 VDLSTASKQ
+522 
-531 EREEKL
+531 
-537 QKLGTDT
+537 
-544 HLIERI
+544 
-550 NTINDRI
+550 
-557 LLVKY
+557 
-562 SGSASAPFEEDL
+562 
-574 NIVHN
+574 
-579 IIDDLL
+579 

>member
-1 MKRWAVLLF
+1 MKRWVVLLF
-10 SLFSLLAKAQDNG
+10 SLFSLVSKAQDSD
-23 IKFEAVLSKAKLGQ
+23 IKFETVLSKVKLGQ

-102 SASITIDNAVY
+102 SASISIDNTVY
-113 TTDPKTVLVTEPID
+113 TTDPKTVLVTAPID

-200 RRTTFRNESFNA
+200 RRTTFKNESFNA

-270 RALPEQGKPSN
+270 KDLPEQGKPSN
-281 FSGAVGDFELS
+281 YSGAVGDFKLS
-292 VDASRTRLEA
+292 VDASRTSLEA

-311 VTGKGNLKLLSIP
+311 IAGKGNLKLLSVP

-372 VEFTYFDPN
+372 IEFTYFDPN

-388 NSDPFDLTVEGKAL
+388 NSDPFDLTVEGSSVL
-402 IPSTSTSTPIL
+402 PNTSASAPIVEKNTPTS
-413 EKTTPAATSGF
+413 SGF

-430 TSLVTMVSSPWFESK
+430 TSLVTIVTSPWFESN
-445 TYYIFLALLIIL
+445 TYFIILALLVIL
-457 GFTINYIIN
+457 GFTINSIIN
-466 TLKASLGSAGQGAK
+466 ALKANLGSSDQGTK
-480 KAIPKKIKALLKR
+480 KALPKKIKALLKR

-511 ILFLCLEKYSG
+511 ILFSGLEKYSG

-537 QKLGTDT
+537 QTLGADT
-544 HLIERI
+544 NLIERI
-550 NTINDRI
+550 NAINDRI
-557 LLVKY
+557 LLVRY

-574 NIVHN
+574 KVLHK

>member
-10 SLFSLLAKAQDNG
+10 SLFSLVVKAQDND

-102 SASITIDNAVY
+102 SASITIDNTVY

-148 LSNDKPYLNQGVL
+148 LSNDRPYLNQGVL

-270 RALPEQGKPSN
+270 RELPEEGKPLN

-292 VDASRTRLEA
+292 VDASRTSLEA

-311 VTGKGNLKLLSIP
+311 ITGKGNLKLLSIP

-334 YDPEYTDDVRVNREG
+334 YDPEYTDNVRVNREG

-354 SNSYTVVPRYAG
+354 TNSYTVVPRYAG

-372 VEFTYFDPN
+372 IEFTFFDPN
-381 SKSYKTL
+381 SKNYRTL
-388 NSDPFDLTVEGKAL
+388 SSDPFDLTVEGSTIL
-402 IPSTSTSTPIL
+402 PSTNASAPIV
-413 EKTTPAATSGF
+413 EKNTPANSGF

-430 TSLVTMVSSPWFESK
+430 TSLVTMVSSPWFESNA
-445 TYYIFLALLIIL
+445 YYIILALLVLL
-457 GFTINYIIN
+457 GFTISSIIN
-466 TLKASLGSAGQGAK
+466 TLKTRLGSSGQGAK
-480 KAIPKKIKALLKR
+480 KALPKKIKALLKR
-493 ADKLAKEQNP
+493 VDRLAKEQNP
-503 EFYSIASE
+503 EFYSMASE

-522 VDLSTASKQ
+522 VDLSAASKK

-537 QKLGTDT
+537 QTLGADIQ
-544 HLIERI
+544 LIERI

-557 LLVKY
+557 LMVKY

-574 NIVHN
+574 KILHN

>member
-10 SLFSLLAKAQDNG
+10 SLFSLLAKAQDND

-58 FENFEVLM
+58 FDNFEVLM

-102 SASITIDNAVY
+102 SASITIDNTVY

-270 RALPEQGKPSN
+270 KELPEEGKPLN

-292 VDASRTRLEA
+292 VEASRTSLEA

-311 VTGKGNLKLLSIP
+311 INGKGNLKLLSIP

-334 YDPEYTDDVRVNREG
+334 YDPEYTDNVRVNREG

-354 SNSYTVVPRYAG
+354 TNSYTVVPRYAG

-372 VEFTYFDPN
+372 LEFTYFDPN

-388 NSDPFDLTVEGKAL
+388 SSDPFDLTVEGSAL
-402 IPSTSTSTPIL
+402 LPSTSSIAPIAEKNTPV
-413 EKTTPAATSGF
+413 TSGF

-430 TSLVTMVSSPWFESK
+430 TSLVTIVSSPWFESN
-445 TYYIFLALLIIL
+445 TYYLILALLVIL
-457 GFTINYIIN
+457 GFSISFIIN
-466 TLKASLGSAGQGAK
+466 AFKASIGSSGQGAK
-480 KAIPKKIKALLKR
+480 KALPKKIKALLKR
-493 ADKLAKEQNP
+493 ADKLAKEQNA

-531 EREEKL
+531 EREDKL
-537 QKLGTDT
+537 QTLGADA

-557 LLVKY
+557 LMVRY

-574 NIVHN
+574 KILHN

>member
-10 SLFSLLAKAQDNG
+10 SLFSLVAKAQDND
-23 IKFEAVLSKAKLGQ
+23 IKFEAILSKAKLGQ

-102 SASITIDNAVY
+102 SASITIDNTVY

-148 LSNDKPYLNQGVL
+148 LSNDRPYLNQGVL

-200 RRTTFRNESFNA
+200 RRTTFKNESFNA

-270 RALPEQGKPSN
+270 RELPEEGKPSD

-292 VDASRTRLEA
+292 VDASRTSLEA

-311 VTGKGNLKLLSIP
+311 VSGKGNLKLLSIP

-334 YDPEYTDDVRVNREG
+334 YDPEYTDNVRVNREG

-354 SNSYTVVPRYAG
+354 TDSYTVVPRYAG

-372 VEFTYFDPN
+372 VAFTYFDPN
-381 SKSYKTL
+381 TKSYKTL
-388 NSDPFDLTVEGKAL
+388 NSDLFDLTVEG
-402 IPSTSTSTPIL
+402 STLLPNTSASTPIV
-413 EKTTPAATSGF
+413 EKNTPVTSGF

-430 TSLVTMVSSPWFESK
+430 TSLVTMISSPWFESNA
-445 TYYIFLALLIIL
+445 YYLILALLLIL
-457 GFTINYIIN
+457 GFTINSIIK
-466 TLKASLGSAGQGAK
+466 TLKTRLGSSAQGTK
-480 KAIPKKIKALLKR
+480 KALPKKIKALLKR
-493 ADKLAKEQNP
+493 ADKLTREQNP

-522 VDLSTASKQ
+522 VDLSTASTQ

-537 QKLGTDT
+537 QTLGAYKG
-544 HLIERI
+544 LIERI

-557 LLVKY
+557 LMVRY
-562 SGSASAPFEEDL
+562 SGSASARIEEDL
-574 NIVHN
+574 KILHN

>member
-10 SLFSLLAKAQDNG
+10 SLFSLVAKAQDND
-23 IKFEAVLSKAKLGQ
+23 IKFEAILSKAKLGQ

-102 SASITIDNAVY
+102 SASITIDNTVY

-148 LSNDKPYLNQGVL
+148 LSNDRPYLNQGVL

-200 RRTTFRNESFNA
+200 RRTTFKNESFNA

-270 RALPEQGKPSN
+270 RELPEEGKPSD

-292 VDASRTRLEA
+292 VDASRTSLEA

-311 VTGKGNLKLLSIP
+311 ISGKGNLKLLSIP

-334 YDPEYTDDVRVNREG
+334 YDPEYTDNVRVNREG

-354 SNSYTVVPRYAG
+354 TDSYTVVPRYAG

-372 VEFTYFDPN
+372 VAFTYFDPN
-381 SKSYKTL
+381 TKSYKTL
-388 NSDPFDLTVEGKAL
+388 NSDLFDLTVEG
-402 IPSTSTSTPIL
+402 STLLPNTSASTPIV
-413 EKTTPAATSGF
+413 EKNTPVTSGF

-430 TSLVTMVSSPWFESK
+430 TSLVTMISSPWFESNA
-445 TYYIFLALLIIL
+445 YYLILALLLIL
-457 GFTINYIIN
+457 GFTINSIIK
-466 TLKASLGSAGQGAK
+466 TLKTRLGSSAQGTK
-480 KAIPKKIKALLKR
+480 KALPKKIKTLLKR
-493 ADKLAKEQNP
+493 ADKLAREQNP

-522 VDLSTASKQ
+522 VDLSTASTQ

-537 QKLGTDT
+537 QTLGADKG
-544 HLIERI
+544 LIERI

-557 LLVKY
+557 LMVRY
-562 SGSASAPFEEDL
+562 SGSASARIEEDL
-574 NIVHN
+574 KILHN

>member
-10 SLFSLLAKAQDNG
+10 SLFSLLAKAQDND

-58 FENFEVLM
+58 FDNFEVLM

-102 SASITIDNAVY
+102 SASITIDNTVY

-270 RALPEQGKPSN
+270 KELPEQGKPLN

-292 VDASRTRLEA
+292 VEASRTSLEA

-311 VTGKGNLKLLSIP
+311 INGKGNLKLLSIP

-334 YDPEYTDDVRVNREG
+334 YDPEYTDEVRVNREG

-354 SNSYTVVPRYAG
+354 TNSYTVVPRYAG

-372 VEFTYFDPN
+372 LEFTYFDPN

-388 NSDPFDLTVEGKAL
+388 SSDPFDLTVEGSAL
-402 IPSTSTSTPIL
+402 LPSTSSIAPIAEKNTPV
-413 EKTTPAATSGF
+413 TSGF

-430 TSLVTMVSSPWFESK
+430 TSLVTIVSSPWFESN
-445 TYYIFLALLIIL
+445 TYYLILALLVIL
-457 GFTINYIIN
+457 GFSISFIIN
-466 TLKASLGSAGQGAK
+466 AFKASIGSSGQGAK
-480 KAIPKKIKALLKR
+480 KALPKKIKALLKR
-493 ADKLAKEQNP
+493 ADKLAKEQNA

-531 EREEKL
+531 EREDKL
-537 QKLGTDT
+537 QTLGADA

-557 LLVKY
+557 LMVRY

-574 NIVHN
+574 KILHN

>member
-1 MKRWAVLLF
+1 MKRWVVLLF
-10 SLFSLLAKAQDNG
+10 SLFSLVSKAQDSD
-23 IKFEAVLSKAKLGQ
+23 IKFETVLSKVKLGQ

-102 SASITIDNAVY
+102 SASISIDNTVY

-200 RRTTFRNESFNA
+200 RRTTFKNESFNA

-270 RALPEQGKPSN
+270 KDLPEQGKPSN
-281 FSGAVGDFELS
+281 YSGAVGDFKLS
-292 VDASRTRLEA
+292 VDASRTSLEA

-311 VTGKGNLKLLSIP
+311 IAGKGNLKLLSVP

-366 SYPVDP
+366 SYPVNP
-372 VEFTYFDPN
+372 IEFTYFDPN

-388 NSDPFDLTVEGKAL
+388 NSDPFDLTVEGSSVL
-402 IPSTSTSTPIL
+402 PNTSASAPIVEKNTPTS
-413 EKTTPAATSGF
+413 SGF

-430 TSLVTMVSSPWFESK
+430 TSLVTIVTSPWFESN
-445 TYYIFLALLIIL
+445 TFYIILALLVII
-457 GFTINYIIN
+457 GFTINSIIN
-466 TLKASLGSAGQGAK
+466 ALKANLGSSDQGTK
-480 KAIPKKIKALLKR
+480 KALPKKIKALLKR
-493 ADKLAKEQNP
+493 AEKLAKEQNP

-511 ILFLCLEKYSG
+511 ILFSGLEKYSG

-537 QKLGTDT
+537 QTLGADT
-544 HLIERI
+544 NLIERI
-550 NTINDRI
+550 NAINDRI
-557 LLVKY
+557 LLVRY
-562 SGSASAPFEEDL
+562 SGSASAPFEADL
-574 NIVHN
+574 KVLHK

>member
-10 SLFSLLAKAQDNG
+10 SLFSLLAKAQDND

-58 FENFEVLM
+58 FNNFEVLM

-102 SASITIDNAVY
+102 SASITIDNTVY

-270 RALPEQGKPSN
+270 RELPEEGKPLN

-292 VDASRTRLEA
+292 VDASRTNLEA
-302 NESTQIKVK
+302 NESTQIKVEIN
-311 VTGKGNLKLLSIP
+311 GKGNLKLLSIP

-334 YDPEYTDDVRVNREG
+334 YDPEYTDNVRVNREG

-372 VEFTYFDPN
+372 LEFTYFDPN
-381 SKSYKTL
+381 SKSYRTL
-388 NSDPFDLTVEGKAL
+388 ISDPFDLTVEGSTL
-402 IPSTSTSTPIL
+402 LPSTSTRAPIAEKNTPV
-413 EKTTPAATSGF
+413 TSGF

-430 TSLVTMVSSPWFESK
+430 TSLVTMVSSPWFESN
-445 TYYIFLALLIIL
+445 TYYFILALLVLL
-457 GFTINYIIN
+457 GFTISAIIN
-466 TLKASLGSAGQGAK
+466 VLKTRLGSSGQGAK
-480 KAIPKKIKALLKR
+480 KALPKKIRALLKR
-493 ADKLAKEQNP
+493 ADKLVKEQNS

-531 EREEKL
+531 EREDKL
-537 QKLGTDT
+537 RTLDTDT

-557 LLVKY
+557 LMVRY

-574 NIVHN
+574 KILHH

>member
-10 SLFSLLAKAQDNG
+10 SLFSLLAKAQDSN
-23 IKFEAVLSKAKLGQ
+23 IKFETVLSKVKLGQ

-102 SASITIDNAVY
+102 SASITIDNTVY
-113 TTDPKTVLVTEPID
+113 NTEPKTVLVTEPID

-260 VKAGDLSINV
+260 VQAGDLSINV
-270 RALPEQGKPSN
+270 RDLPEEGKPLN
-281 FSGAVGDFELS
+281 FSGAVGDFKLS

-302 NESTQIKVK
+302 NESTQIKVR
-311 VTGKGNLKLLSIP
+311 VNGKGNLKLLSIP

-334 YDPEYTDDVRVNREG
+334 YDPEYTDDVRVNRAG

-372 VEFTYFDPN
+372 IEFTYFDPN

-388 NSDPFDLTVEGKAL
+388 SSDPFDLTVEGSAL
-402 IPSTSTSTPIL
+402 PPNPSASAPTVVQNTPV
-413 EKTTPAATSGF
+413 TSGF

-430 TSLVTMVSSPWFESK
+430 TSLVTMVSSPWFESNA
-445 TYYIFLALLIIL
+445 YYIILALLVIL
-457 GFTINYIIN
+457 GFTINSIIN
-466 TLKASLGSAGQGAK
+466 VLKSSLGSSGQGAK
-480 KAIPKKIKALLKR
+480 KALPKKIKALLKR
-493 ADKLAKEQNP
+493 TDKLAKEQNP

-537 QKLGTDT
+537 STLGAETS
-544 HLIERI
+544 LIERI
-550 NTINDRI
+550 NAINDRI
-557 LLVKY
+557 LLVRY

-574 NIVHN
+574 KILHN

>member
-10 SLFSLLAKAQDNG
+10 SLFSLVAKAQDND
-23 IKFEAVLSKAKLGQ
+23 IKFEAILSKAKLGQ

-102 SASITIDNAVY
+102 SASITIDNTVY
-113 TTDPKTVLVTEPID
+113 TTDPKTVLVTKPID

-260 VKAGDLSINV
+260 VKAGDLRINV
-270 RALPEQGKPSN
+270 RELPEEGKPSD
-281 FSGAVGDFELS
+281 FSGAVGDFDLS
-292 VDASRTRLEA
+292 VDASRTNLEA

-311 VTGKGNLKLLSIP
+311 ISGKGNLKLLSIP

-334 YDPEYTDDVRVNREG
+334 YDPEYTDNVRVNREG

-354 SNSYTVVPRYAG
+354 TNSYTVVPRYAG

-372 VEFTYFDPN
+372 VAFTYFDPN
-381 SKSYKTL
+381 TKSYKIL
-388 NSDPFDLTVEGKAL
+388 NSDSFDLTVEG
-402 IPSTSTSTPIL
+402 STLLPNTSASTPIV
-413 EKTTPAATSGF
+413 EKNTPVTSGF
-424 KSNAYQ
+424 KSNVYQ
-430 TSLVTMVSSPWFESK
+430 TSLVTMVSSPWFESNA
-445 TYYIFLALLIIL
+445 YYLILALLVIL
-457 GFTINYIIN
+457 GFTINPIIN
-466 TLKASLGSAGQGAK
+466 KLKTRLGSSAQGAK
-480 KAIPKKIKALLKR
+480 KALPKKIKTLLKR
-493 ADKLAKEQNP
+493 ADKLTREQNP

-522 VDLSTASKQ
+522 VDLSTASTQ

-537 QKLGTDT
+537 QTLGAYKG
-544 HLIERI
+544 LIERI

-557 LLVKY
+557 LMVRY
-562 SGSASAPFEEDL
+562 SGSASARIEEDL
-574 NIVHN
+574 KILHN

>member
-10 SLFSLLAKAQDNG
+10 SLFSLVAKAQDND

-102 SASITIDNAVY
+102 SASITIDNTVY

-148 LSNDKPYLNQGVL
+148 LSNDRPYLNQGVL

-270 RALPEQGKPSN
+270 RELPEEGKPSN

-292 VDASRTRLEA
+292 VDASRTSLEA

-311 VTGKGNLKLLSIP
+311 ITGKGNLKLLSIP

-354 SNSYTVVPRYAG
+354 TNSYTVVPRYAG

-372 VEFTYFDPN
+372 IEFTFFDPN
-381 SKSYKTL
+381 SRSYNTL
-388 NSDPFDLTVEGKAL
+388 SSEPFDLTVEGSTL
-402 IPSTSTSTPIL
+402 LPSTNAPAPIA
-413 EKTTPAATSGF
+413 EKNTPAASGF

-430 TSLVTMVSSPWFESK
+430 TNLVTMVSSPWFESNA
-445 TYYIFLALLIIL
+445 YYIILALLVLL
-457 GFTINYIIN
+457 GFTISAIIN
-466 TLKASLGSAGQGAK
+466 ALKTRLGSPGQGSK
-480 KAIPKKIKALLKR
+480 KALPKKIKALLKR
-493 ADKLAKEQNP
+493 ADKLAKEQNA

-522 VDLSTASKQ
+522 VDLSTASKK

-537 QKLGTDT
+537 QTLGADT
-544 HLIERI
+544 QLIERI

-557 LLVKY
+557 LMVKY
-562 SGSASAPFEEDL
+562 SSSASAPFEEDL
-574 NIVHN
+574 KILHH

>member
-10 SLFSLLAKAQDNG
+10 SLFSLVAKAQDND
-23 IKFEAVLSKAKLGQ
+23 IKFEAILSKAKLGQ

-102 SASITIDNAVY
+102 SASITIDNTVY
-113 TTDPKTVLVTEPID
+113 NTDPKTVLVTEPID

-260 VKAGDLSINV
+260 VKAGDLRINV
-270 RALPEQGKPSN
+270 RELPEEGKPSD
-281 FSGAVGDFELS
+281 FSGAVGDFDLS
-292 VDASRTRLEA
+292 VDASRTNLEA

-311 VTGKGNLKLLSIP
+311 ISGKGNLKLLSIP

-334 YDPEYTDDVRVNREG
+334 YDPEYTDNVRVNREG

-354 SNSYTVVPRYAG
+354 TNSYTVVPRYAG

-372 VEFTYFDPN
+372 VAFTYFDPN
-381 SKSYKTL
+381 TKSYKIL
-388 NSDPFDLTVEGKAL
+388 NSDSFDLTVEG
-402 IPSTSTSTPIL
+402 STLLPNTSASTPIV
-413 EKTTPAATSGF
+413 EKNTPVTSGF
-424 KSNAYQ
+424 KSNVYQ
-430 TSLVTMVSSPWFESK
+430 TSLVTMVSSPWFESNA
-445 TYYIFLALLIIL
+445 YYLILALLVIL
-457 GFTINYIIN
+457 GFTINPIIN
-466 TLKASLGSAGQGAK
+466 KLKTRLGSSAQGAK
-480 KAIPKKIKALLKR
+480 KALPKKIKTLLKR
-493 ADKLAKEQNP
+493 ADKLTREQNP

-522 VDLSTASKQ
+522 VDLSTASTQ

-537 QKLGTDT
+537 QTLGADKG
-544 HLIERI
+544 LIERI

-557 LLVKY
+557 LMVRY
-562 SGSASAPFEEDL
+562 SGSASARIEEDL
-574 NIVHN
+574 KILHN